1 MRYDMSNGFLP
12 ISKQDMIDEGIE
24 QLDFVYVCGDAYVD
38 HPSFGHAIIARL
50 LQAHGYTVGII
61 SQPDWKDDESISILG
76 VPRLGFFIS
85 MAYQV
90 TVHNGRIIRSLSHH
104 ATRCKGI
111 LCSSFL

>member
-1 MRYDMSNGFLP
+1 MSNGFLP

-61 SQPDWKDDESISILG
+61 GRMMSLYPYSECRALVFWF
-76 VPRLGFFIS
+76 R
-85 MAYQV
+85 QV
-90 TVHNGRIIRSLSHH
+90 IWTPW
-104 ATRCKGI
+104 
-111 LCSSFL
+111 

>member
-50 LQAHGYTVGII
+50 LQAQRTKRKQ
-61 SQPDWKDDESISILG
+61 SETSTRRKD
-76 VPRLGFFIS
+76 R
-85 MAYQV
+85 Y
-90 TVHNGRIIRSLSHH
+90 IR
-104 ATRCKGI
+104 
-111 LCSSFL
+111 

>member
-61 SQPDWKDDESISILG
+61 SQPDWKDTRSAAPWLF
-76 VPRLGFFIS
+76 GF
-85 MAYQV
+85 
-90 TVHNGRIIRSLSHH
+90 GRQYGLHGKPLFGFKEK
-104 ATRCKGI
+104 KGKG
-111 LCSSFL
+111 FLYTGWRDGKET